1 MDSILGLLNI
11 EFAIIKPETEF
22 DVTDKSWILV
32 VTFGS
37 YPTSDSIRRTFFAL
51 GKIIMVEYFMFLFCL
66 VNFILSLYIL

>member
-37 YPTSDSIRRTFFAL
+37 YQL
-51 GKIIMVEYFMFLFCL
+51 Q
-66 VNFILSLYIL
+66 IL